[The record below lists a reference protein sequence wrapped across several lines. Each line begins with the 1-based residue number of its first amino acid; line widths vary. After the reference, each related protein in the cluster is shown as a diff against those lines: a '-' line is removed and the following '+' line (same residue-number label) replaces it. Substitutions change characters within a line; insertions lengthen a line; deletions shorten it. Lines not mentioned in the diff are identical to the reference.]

1 MNAFFALTLTIAAF
15 FTNSKSSGPTLP
27 AGTILHA
34 RLDETVSTTDARV
47 GERFTFHV
55 AAPYPRNARGLA
67 GARISAYVTDIT
79 RPGNG
84 RRARIGL
91 VFAHIIFAHGDAE
104 PITAYVDD
112 PAFTRREP
120 GDFAP
125 RDIDVANPSGSRRVP
140 MLGGRL
146 QNQTLAEVTFGP
158 KASQVTGAY
167 VYAARGG
174 AELVLPENQAYNVEL
189 ARGLPVP

>member
-104 PITAYVDD
+104 PITA
-112 PAFTRREP
+112 FTRREP
-120 GDFAP
+120 RDFAP